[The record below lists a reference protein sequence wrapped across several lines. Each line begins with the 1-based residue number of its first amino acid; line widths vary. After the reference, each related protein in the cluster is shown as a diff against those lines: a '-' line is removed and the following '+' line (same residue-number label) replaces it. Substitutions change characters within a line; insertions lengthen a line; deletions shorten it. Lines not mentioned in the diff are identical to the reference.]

1 MGWGEKGK
9 RFLHFGMCSFFLFF
23 FSCKDYKLRLTNLLL
38 HMKMKKRYQ
47 RLQVLLNQVTSEEDE
62 KEIVSMKYESSPS
75 NQGQPIEILENV
87 EQVILL
93 VSNKPIKSKAMV
105 AVKSLLTSL
114 ERIFKTYLFN
124 ISKDFLV
131 VFG

>member
-1 MGWGEKGK
+1 
-9 RFLHFGMCSFFLFF
+9 
-23 FSCKDYKLRLTNLLL
+23 
-38 HMKMKKRYQ
+38 
-47 RLQVLLNQVTSEEDE
+47 VTSEEHE
-62 KEIVSMKYESSPS
+62 KEIANMKNESSPS

-93 VSNKPIKSKAMV
+93 VFDKPIESKVMV
-105 AVKSLLTSL
+105 IKFLLTSL
-114 ERIFKTYLFN
+114 ERIFKTYILN

>member
-1 MGWGEKGK
+1 
-9 RFLHFGMCSFFLFF
+9 
-23 FSCKDYKLRLTNLLL
+23 
-38 HMKMKKRYQ
+38 MKMKKRYQ